1 MTSNNSIIN
10 KEFPCELKIKL
21 KEPETTTSM
30 GKKTTTSNMSG
41 NKQMNKLAAEWVKR
55 QGNMSDNKHI
65 NNLAIEIVKKE
76 VRISIRDEE
85 IVLAKKNLQFLFDLK
100 AREEKEIAEIKKQ
113 QQDIKNHKTGQLA
126 KVSLYE
132 FVNDWLRP
140 EISFKIL
147 SYLSDPHKEGINK
160 VRTHRRYFRK
170 ARWGN
175 NHPQKGK
182 WEQRRYDPRDN
193 YNDSKIPYCELPL
206 YKQISSPFYKQNP
219 ADERAHYEK
228 MSDWVRY
235 YQGYNSRQPTVEK
248 YRNTNPLLHELW
260 EFHRTYETHNTEN
273 KKFSI
278 TKGDLKK
285 YLTLNK
291 VGGRTDMTNGAKCS
305 EKGGVEEF
313 WGYIGNTNVWYPPQ
327 ARQEVVGALMK
338 I

>member
-10 KEFPCELKIKL
+10 KEFSSEFKKKL

-41 NKQMNKLAAEWVKR
+41 NKHMNKLAAE
-55 QGNMSDNKHI
+55 
-65 NNLAIEIVKKE
+65 IVKKQD
-76 VRISIRDEE
+76 RIDGYIDAQ
-85 IVLAKKNLQFLFDLK
+85 IFLAEKNLQAYIDEK
-100 AREEKEIAEIKKQ
+100 AKEEKEIADLKKQ

-140 EISFKIL
+140 ETSFKIL

-182 WEQRRYDPRDN
+182 WEERRFYLYSDHN
-193 YNDSKIPYCELPL
+193 EHIPYCNLPL
-206 YKQISSPFYKQNP
+206 YKEISSPFFKQNP

-228 MSDWVRY
+228 MSDWARRY
-235 YQGYNSRQPTVEK
+235 EGNHRSGYSITLEK
-248 YRNTNPLLHELW
+248 HRNTNPLLYELW
-260 EFHRTYETHNTEN
+260 KFHRTYETLNKGD
-273 KKFSI
+273 KKFII
-278 TKGDLKK
+278 TKADIKK

-291 VGGRTDMTNGAKCS
+291 VNNRSLLTKGTKCS
-305 EKGGVEEF
+305 EKHGVEEY

-327 ARQEVVGALMK
+327 ARQELVEALMK

>member
-10 KEFPCELKIKL
+10 HEVSSEFKIKL

-41 NKQMNKLAAEWVKR
+41 NKHMNKLAAE
-55 QGNMSDNKHI
+55 
-65 NNLAIEIVKKE
+65 IVKKQD
-76 VRISIRDEE
+76 RISDRDQ
-85 IVLAKKNLQFLFDLK
+85 IIAFTKKTLQILIGRQEK
-100 AREEKEIAEIKKQ
+100 EEKEIADIKKQ

-140 EISFKIL
+140 ETSFKIF

-175 NHPQKGK
+175 NHPK
-182 WEQRRYDPRDN
+182 WEERRFYLYSDHN
-193 YNDSKIPYCELPL
+193 EHIPYCNLPL
-206 YKQISSPFYKQNP
+206 YKEISSPFFKQNP

-228 MSDWVRY
+228 MSDWARRY
-235 YQGYNSRQPTVEK
+235 EGNYRSGYSITLEK
-248 YRNTNPLLHELW
+248 LRNTNPILYELW
-260 EFHRTYETHNTEN
+260 KFHRTYETLNKGD
-273 KKFSI
+273 KKFII
-278 TKGDLKK
+278 TKGDIKK

-291 VGGRTDMTNGAKCS
+291 VNNRSLLTKGTKCS
-305 EKGGVEEF
+305 EKDGVDETYDYI
-313 WGYIGNTNVWYPPQ
+313 WGPIWFPPQ
-327 ARQEVVGALMK
+327 ARRELVEALMK

>member
-10 KEFPCELKIKL
+10 HEVSSEFKIKL

-41 NKQMNKLAAEWVKR
+41 NK
-55 QGNMSDNKHI
+55 HI
-65 NNLAIEIVKKE
+65 NNLAVEIFKKQG
-76 VRISIRDEE
+76 RISIRDEE

-100 AREEKEIAEIKKQ
+100 AKEEKEIAELKKQ

-140 EISFKIL
+140 ETSFKIL

-182 WEQRRYDPRDN
+182 WEEQRFYLYSDHN
-193 YNDSKIPYCELPL
+193 EHIPYCNLPL
-206 YKQISSPFYKQNP
+206 YKEISSPFFKQNP

-228 MSDWVRY
+228 MSDWARRY
-235 YQGYNSRQPTVEK
+235 EGNHRSGYSITLEK
-248 YRNTNPLLHELW
+248 HRNTNPLLYELW
-260 EFHRTYETHNTEN
+260 KFHRTYETLNKGD
-273 KKFSI
+273 KKFII
-278 TKGDLKK
+278 TKADIKK

-291 VGGRTDMTNGAKCS
+291 VNNRSLLTKGTKCS
-305 EKGGVEEF
+305 EKDGVDETYDYI
-313 WGYIGNTNVWYPPQ
+313 WGPIWFPPQ
-327 ARQEVVGALMK
+327 ARCELVEALMK